1 MITIREVVKGRNF
14 PDMIKGI
21 YEEATPNITLNGER
35 VKVFPLASG
44 RKQDACFHHCYPYC
58 VGSSSLKDQTIK
70 IKGLQVRKE
79 EKSVCRR

>member
-14 PDMIKGI
+14 PDVLKGI

-44 RKQDACFHHCYPYC
+44 RRQDACYRHCHPHC
-58 VGSSSLKDQTIK
+58 AGSSSLKDQTIK

-79 EKSVCRR
+79 EVCS